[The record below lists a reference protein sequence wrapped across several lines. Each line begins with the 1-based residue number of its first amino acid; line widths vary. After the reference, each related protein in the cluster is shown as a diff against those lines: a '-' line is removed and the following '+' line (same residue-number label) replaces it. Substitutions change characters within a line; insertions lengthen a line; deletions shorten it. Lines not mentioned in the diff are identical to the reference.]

1 MYDLEMSEE
10 DAPMSIFAR
19 AGEHGYHFLKRNC
32 GFIDAD
38 ERQAAKFYKCDQPV
52 PLVPGCK
59 LIVLDKYRGMK
70 TRVN

>member
-38 ERQAAKFYKCDQPV
+38 ES
-52 PLVPGCK
+52 K
-59 LIVLDKYRGMK
+59 LPNSTSVISLFH
-70 TRVN
+70 